1 MSILTIE
8 SHDLGGLLNDSS
20 VSRSYLSPA
29 LILNE
34 NSYFYSVSGQGIFH
48 YKVSYHASTY
58 IVVQLI
64 VCLDGRV
71 WFKCLVIK

>member
-8 SHDLGGLLNDSS
+8 SRDLGDHLNGSS

-29 LILNE
+29 LVSNE

-48 YKVSYHASTY
+48 YKVSYHASAY

-64 VCLDGRV
+64 VYLDGWV
-71 WFKCLVIK
+71 WFECLVIK